1 MLGFCSRNAHLLQ
14 VVPGFSCILISRDFW
29 KEELDLPARH
39 RLLVHVVIS
48 VAAAGHTAGRLSS
61 RWLRHRVR
69 VQMQEVSCGSRR
81 PVSDRLDKC
90 LQSVS
95 VFSSDP
101 RTQLLHL
108 SDVCSQLLQGDRGE
122 AVFSVSLYVKLYL
135 SKYNTSTQGTKLT
148 IVANSLAF
156 SCWPSR
162 KCSY

>member
-1 MLGFCSRNAHLLQ
+1 MLGYCSRNAHLLQ
-14 VVPGFSCILISRDFW
+14 VVPGLSCILISRDFW

-48 VAAAGHTAGRLSS
+48 AGAAGCTAGLTAGWLSS

-69 VQMQEVSCGSRR
+69 VQTQKVSCGSRR

-90 LQSVS
+90 FQSVS
-95 VFSSDP
+95 VFGSDP

-108 SDVCSQLLQGDRGE
+108 SDVRSQLLQGDRGE

-135 SKYNTSTQGTKLT
+135 ST
-148 IVANSLAF
+148 
-156 SCWPSR
+156 
-162 KCSY
+162 